1 VVLILEMLVNK
12 MKDVTDKFRP
22 IETFFK
28 GETVLSDIEA
38 LNMAAI
44 LVDFESRPF

>member
-1 VVLILEMLVNK
+1 MLVNK

-22 IETFFK
+22 IEFLQR
-28 GETVLSDIEA
+28 GNSLSDIEA
-38 LNMAAI
+38 LNMAI